1 MADINSIKTD
11 SNKEI
16 EGVWVDFELGIKL
29 KIARARNPKYTELL
43 RQLLDPLRVD
53 IRNDKVAVDDFNNI
67 LLEVRA
73 KTVLLDWKNIEE
85 NGKSIPYSSE
95 KAIEYFKNPDLKDF
109 YVFVVSISEN
119 SAQYKK
125 DLIEN
130 SEKN

>member
-73 KTVLLDWKNIEE
+73 RTVLLDWKNIEE